1 MRPTWEK
8 TDVREN
14 AKTAAE
20 ARVFRKMRRRLPPR
34 SPTMRSSRN
43 LAVVPW
49 PYRMRDAEAFL
60 ARPRDPVLPSLLIFE
75 RTEGAPQLVGSCGLG
90 RRPSGAVEMG
100 YWIARPFWGRGF
112 ATEAC
117 AALSISPGRSAW
129 RSLEGSHFLDNPASA
144 RVLEKLGFEPVG
156 IVAPRMS
163 CARGAGSA
171 GAADAAAARGG
182 RRQMR
187 RSEALAA

>member
-1 MRPTWEK
+1 MFARTPRLLLRPGFPE
-8 TDVREN
+8 D
-14 AKTAAE
+14 APALAA
-20 ARVFRKMRRRLPPR
+20 AIADKAIA
-34 SPTMRSSRN
+34 RN
-43 LAVVPW
+43 LVSVPW

-60 ARPRDPVLPSLLIFE
+60 ASPRDPVLPSFLVFE
-75 RTEGAPQLVGSCGLG
+75 RTETAPQLIGSCGLG

-117 AALSISPGRSAW
+117 SALTDIAATLGLT
-129 RSLEGSHFLDNPASA
+129 SLEGSHFLDNPASA

-163 CARGAGSA
+163 CARGAEVPARLMRLRLAATVSA
-171 GAADAAAARGG
+171 E
-182 RRQMR
+182 
-187 RSEALAA
+187 EALAA